1 MSNVVRTLKTIQK
14 PSIKYAE
21 KQKGHSAF
29 QIFQYLLCQV
39 FCDRSMYMQIVTG
52 RYEEEF
58 SKNAD
63 RFGLTDDQLADF
75 VRDFYDRLPV
85 SYQRVLRLAA

>member
-1 MSNVVRTLKTIQK
+1 
-14 PSIKYAE
+14 
-21 KQKGHSAF
+21 
-29 QIFQYLLCQV
+29 
-39 FCDRSMYMQIVTG
+39 MQIVTG